1 MDKNICV
8 TGVMKHEIT
17 VSAKDAF
24 EAIKKSLGFSESHGE
39 FLCVRDGKLMRGED
53 VSYHG
58 SPYYEYTL
66 VSDNS
71 NWVKL
76 YESVKQ
82 IDVYFKNSDT
92 VEWEKVI
99 ESQSNEQSEE
109 NADLQFGS
117 M

>member
-1 MDKNICV
+1 MDKNISV
-8 TGVMKHEIT
+8 SGVMRHEIT

-24 EAIKKSLGFSESHGE
+24 EAIKKSLGFSESRGD

-58 SPYYEYTL
+58 SPDYEYTL
-66 VSDNS
+66 VSDNP

-76 YESVKQ
+76 YESVKK
-82 IDVYFKNSDT
+82 IDEYFKCGDT
-92 VEWEKVI
+92 VEWEKII
-99 ESQSNEQSEE
+99 EYHRNEQGEE
-109 NADLQFGS
+109 MQFGS